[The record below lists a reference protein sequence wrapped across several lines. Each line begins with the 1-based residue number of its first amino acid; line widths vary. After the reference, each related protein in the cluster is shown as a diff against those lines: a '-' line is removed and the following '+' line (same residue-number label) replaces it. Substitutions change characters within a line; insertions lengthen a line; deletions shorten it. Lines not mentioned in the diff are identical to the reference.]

1 MESPFWLGVTHEI
14 AWPCCYSSATFMRF
28 GIPLTLV
35 SLTINDEQRDRE
47 VRDDRATL
55 YTSFRRYVEANPVY
69 VPFASSFATHHGG
82 VHIFD
87 RMPATRIAID
97 WLWEGLKELKFL
109 NGSPPSALTRLGV
122 TPGIT

>member
-1 MESPFWLGVTHEI
+1 MALLLLVGHLHALRHPAHPGVPDHQRR
-14 AWPCCYSSATFMRF
+14 A
-28 GIPLTLV
+28 
-35 SLTINDEQRDRE
+35 RDRE

-55 YTSFRRYVEANPVY
+55 YTSFRRYVEGNPVY

-97 WLWEGLKELKFL
+97 WLWEDLKELKFL
-109 NGSPPSALTRLGV
+109 NGSPPNRL
-122 TPGIT
+122 

>member
-1 MESPFWLGVTHEI
+1 
-14 AWPCCYSSATFMRF
+14 MRF

-47 VRDDRATL
+47 IRDDRATL

-97 WLWEGLKELKFL
+97 WLCKRAQVPQRVSAK
-109 NGSPPSALTRLGV
+109 SALTRLGV
-122 TPGIT
+122 TPGITQ

>member
-1 MESPFWLGVTHEI
+1 MVMKPGG
-14 AWPCCYSSATFMRF
+14 YSSATFMRF

-47 VRDDRATL
+47 IRDDRATL

-97 WLWEGLKELKFL
+97 WLWEDLKELKFL
-109 NGSPPSALTRLGV
+109 NGSPPNRLCTTGCHAGNHAM
-122 TPGIT
+122 T

>member
-1 MESPFWLGVTHEI
+1 
-14 AWPCCYSSATFMRF
+14 MRF

-35 SLTINDEQRDRE
+35 SLTINDEQRDR
-47 VRDDRATL
+47 ATL
-55 YTSFRRYVEANPVY
+55 YTSFRRYVEGNPVY

-97 WLWEGLKELKFL
+97 WLWEDLKEL
-109 NGSPPSALTRLGV
+109 SSSAGLRQIGFDTAGCHAGNHAM
-122 TPGIT
+122 T